1 MGSLIKKEV
10 LAELAAAFPTVVK
23 FVSSYAG
30 AGDNFDS
37 FYQLDTYDSEGK
49 PVDISDSKFLDITED
64 YMFEIFER
72 SGNPNFNDD
81 GSEGTVTFDMVN
93 KVVTLHNYWI
103 VRDTESTGE
112 EEF

>member
-10 LAELAAAFPTVVK
+10 LAELAQAFPTVKK

-37 FYQLDTYDSEGK
+37 FYQLDTYDADNK
-49 PVDISDSKFLDITED
+49 PVDIKENEFLAITED
-64 YMFEIFER
+64 YMWDIFER

-81 GSEGTVTFDMVN
+81 GSEGTITFDMVN
-93 KVVTLHNYWI
+93 KVVTLHNYWMI
-103 VRDTESTGE
+103 RTSESSGE